1 MMKKSLP
8 KATVGIRLMLVLAA
22 VASLLAA
29 CAQATEVPP
38 TEPPEAAATPAPEA
52 PATIKIGTVTD
63 QTGPLAAFGVQTK
76 WGYSKAADDINAE
89 GGIYV
94 A

>member
-38 TEPPEAAATPAPEA
+38 TEPPEAAASQHQRHLRLSRSVP
-52 PATIKIGTVTD
+52 
-63 QTGPLAAFGVQTK
+63 
-76 WGYSKAADDINAE
+76 
-89 GGIYV
+89 
-94 A
+94 